1 LYSNASNAWIRSVLG
16 SAGAQLGLGESW
28 AQLFSAGIVIGL
40 MAIMIRLMDDFLDE
54 WVDELRGIK
63 TVGAQLGSATLPY
76 CLALFTVSAALLS
89 KLTIVLFL
97 AAYGV
102 GMANDL
108 HRRLPT
114 GLKGRHEALLALTF
128 GTLTQGIAAMLWAFS
143 LMLALQC
150 GDDFLDYY
158 QDKRVGN
165 YNLSQ
170 RIGRVETVLLTGCS
184 LILSLMLG
192 PFLTIC
198 ALLAVGAVHILLPH
212 VRLENERQVFTAR
225 GKDDDR

>member
-1 LYSNASNAWIRSVLG
+1 
-16 SAGAQLGLGESW
+16 
-28 AQLFSAGIVIGL
+28 
-40 MAIMIRLMDDFLDE
+40 
-54 WVDELRGIK
+54 
-63 TVGAQLGSATLPY
+63 
-76 CLALFTVSAALLS
+76 
-89 KLTIVLFL
+89 
-97 AAYGV
+97 
-102 GMANDL
+102 MANDL

-198 ALLAVGAVHILLPH
+198 ALLAVGAVHKLLPH
-212 VRLENERQVFTAR
+212 VGLENERQVFTAR